1 MLNYANL
8 SDIEFEYLCQNIMQR
23 KLDVPLRR
31 FTPGKDG
38 GIDLT
43 DNTSDPNIIV
53 QVKHYNSSSIDTLIR
68 ALKKEKDK
76 VKLHKP
82 KQYFICCSRALTPEN
97 IKELFFHFSEYMPS
111 DKNIITLN
119 EIEDFLQS
127 SENTDILRKHYKL
140 WIDSVGILQELQNT
154 NIFIDCEVLL
164 SNIEK
169 EKCFFVKTQVF
180 EQALKCLEKNK
191 TLFITGNPGVG
202 KTTTSKMLVL
212 HYAALGYRVR
222 FTSNTSDLRELKK
235 SLSQDKNIKEIIL
248 VDDCFGQAYFKIR
261 DGQNEDLLS
270 LIKYVN
276 LSPNKLLILNSRI
289 TIFQEAKALKP
300 DLVKS
305 MEDNEY
311 TVFILDMN
319 ALSDIE
325 KAKIFY
331 NHLFFNETP
340 IAYLDEI
347 KKHQRYLSI
356 IKHQN
361 YNPRLI
367 SFICNPNRYKKI
379 GVKDYYTFICQ
390 HLRNPH
396 EIWRDEYEE
405 KLLKADRILLT
416 TLHSLTDNTVSITLL
431 KKCFEKRI
439 ENEKDI
445 DKTINQ
451 FQASLRRLTE
461 SFVSIVDEKG
471 TKKIMVVNPS
481 VNDYLDSRMQEN
493 PLEKRAIVETAYS
506 IQQFDRLLSKT
517 DFEYFV
523 EDAIKN
529 NRIHLYLFDDEKQKL
544 AFIAYHI
551 GKLNIFNEHYLQLLR
566 LYLTSPSHLYFK
578 GHLYIKA
585 EKIIQALLSKD
596 MLQNYRFD
604 EFIVESKNIKQLL
617 KFCDLDEMIGLINLL
632 SPLFS
637 GKNRADF
644 IEIATNSI
652 QEAIEEFAD
661 SIEVDSYVTDPSPAI
676 NFAMHEEY
684 FDIDEAVSDIEESA
698 IDSAID
704 DIEYRIKSLPDD
716 IIIEKDFIQSLCF
729 GVNGAEELIQSYM
742 EDGHYDKEDFDV
754 DSYDSDD
761 EEIDYIFNRKL

>member
-1 MLNYANL
+1 M
-8 SDIEFEYLCQNIMQR
+8 
-23 KLDVPLRR
+23 
-31 FTPGKDG
+31 
-38 GIDLT
+38 
-43 DNTSDPNIIV
+43 
-53 QVKHYNSSSIDTLIR
+53 
-68 ALKKEKDK
+68 
-76 VKLHKP
+76 
-82 KQYFICCSRALTPEN
+82 
-97 IKELFFHFSEYMPS
+97 
-111 DKNIITLN
+111 
-119 EIEDFLQS
+119 
-127 SENTDILRKHYKL
+127 
-140 WIDSVGILQELQNT
+140 
-154 NIFIDCEVLL
+154 
-164 SNIEK
+164 
-169 EKCFFVKTQVF
+169 
-180 EQALKCLEKNK
+180 
-191 TLFITGNPGVG
+191 
-202 KTTTSKMLVL
+202 
-212 HYAALGYRVR
+212 
-222 FTSNTSDLRELKK
+222 
-235 SLSQDKNIKEIIL
+235 
-248 VDDCFGQAYFKIR
+248 
-261 DGQNEDLLS
+261 
-270 LIKYVN
+270 
-276 LSPNKLLILNSRI
+276 
-289 TIFQEAKALKP
+289 
-300 DLVKS
+300 
-305 MEDNEY
+305 
-311 TVFILDMN
+311 
-319 ALSDIE
+319 
-325 KAKIFY
+325 
-331 NHLFFNETP
+331 
-340 IAYLDEI
+340 
-347 KKHQRYLSI
+347 
-356 IKHQN
+356 
-361 YNPRLI
+361 
-367 SFICNPNRYKKI
+367 
-379 GVKDYYTFICQ
+379 
-390 HLRNPH
+390 RNPH

-523 EDAIKN
+523 EGAIKN

-637 GKNRADF
+637 SKNRADF